1 MNAVHSSIDSH
12 CLQTTN
18 NDLFMTLEE
27 KEALLT
33 YVLQENAYLR
43 KRLEHCQDRL
53 LTLEYDNALLRNR
66 QESTEYYEQPGIFS
80 QDGWLD
86 VCDR

>member
-1 MNAVHSSIDSH
+1 MQYKEGKDGISLNAIKECVMNAVHPNIDSH
-12 CLQTTN
+12 CLHASK
-18 NDLFMTLEE
+18 NDLFMALEE

-53 LTLEYDNALLRNR
+53 LTLE
-66 QESTEYYEQPGIFS
+66 SS
-80 QDGWLD
+80 QSNFF
-86 VCDR
+86 R

>member
-33 YVLQENAYLR
+33 YVLQETTR
-43 KRLEHCQDRL
+43 
-53 LTLEYDNALLRNR
+53 TLSGQAAHIGIR
-66 QESTEYYEQPGIFS
+66 QRPPQKQTGIY
-80 QDGWLD
+80 GIL
-86 VCDR
+86 